1 MNKITIL
8 LLFVF
13 SFGIAIKIEG
23 PKTKLDSTPKDIKA
37 YGTINFGDG
46 KKFIE
51 TKLKENDI
59 YWDNDRDGYVMHLF
73 DVPFI
78 IEFVYGTNDRRP
90 TFLKTL
96 RLKLG
101 SIIDSHVIT
110 KIITTFDDRFG
121 ESEKFYIEMGADSK
135 EYYKWEKGDKTIHL
149 DFDGINIDIVVN
161 SAHFN
166 KLSKTYTNKDAE
178 KNQKKKIQR
187 IENQIKKL
195 F

>member
-8 LLFVF
+8 LLIIF
-13 SFGIAIKIEG
+13 SFGMTIEIDT
-23 PKTKLDSTPKDIKA
+23 PKTKRSVPEDIKA

-46 KKFIE
+46 KKYVE

-59 YWDNDRDGYVMHLF
+59 YWDNDRDEYVMHLF

-110 KIITTFDDRFG
+110 EVIETFDAKFG
-121 ESEKFYIEMGADSK
+121 KSEKFYIEMGEKSK
-135 EYYKWEKGDKTIHL
+135 EYYRWEKEDKTIHL

-166 KLSKTYTNKDAE
+166 RLSESYVNKDAE
-178 KNQKKKIQR
+178 KNQEKKIQR
-187 IENQIKKL
+187 IEKQIKKL

>member
-8 LLFVF
+8 LLFII
-13 SFGIAIKIEG
+13 SLGICIEIDAPKIKRNVPE
-23 PKTKLDSTPKDIKA
+23 DIKA

-46 KKFIE
+46 KKFVQ
-51 TKLKENDI
+51 TKLKDNDI
-59 YWDNDRDGYVMHLF
+59 YWDNDRDEYVMHLF
-73 DVPFI
+73 DIPFI
-78 IEFVYGTNDRRP
+78 IEFAYGTNDRRP
-90 TFLKTL
+90 TFLKTI

-110 KIITTFDDRFG
+110 KIIKTFDEKFG
-121 ESEKFYIEMGADSK
+121 KSEKFYIEVGGDSK
-135 EYYKWEKGDKTIHL
+135 EYYRWEKEDKVIHL

-161 SAHFN
+161 SIHFN
-166 KLSKTYTNKDAE
+166 KLEKNSINKD
-178 KNQKKKIQR
+178 QKKDHKKKTDR